1 MPTTAEPSK
10 QAPMQAVV
18 DLASQKTLDSGPV
31 VTRQPVGIASPDH
44 KRPNPPEAS
53 PLGPDLLRAFTDRW
67 PEQTLEP
74 RPEAEPVLGLRGGGL
89 SCGFDCC
96 LGSCR
101 FHKACC

>member
-31 VTRQPVGIASPDH
+31 VTRQP
-44 KRPNPPEAS
+44 
-53 PLGPDLLRAFTDRW
+53 
-67 PEQTLEP
+67 TLEP